1 LGWLL
6 LGLAGVVVV
15 KLTTIADRLNAE
27 AVQLL
32 RTNQFQVARD
42 RLQQALVICR
52 KVGDSPEE
60 RLRQRS
66 GEGKTL
72 KN

>member
-52 KVGDSPEE
+52 KVGD
-60 RLRQRS
+60 LS
-66 GEGKTL
+66 GQGKTL